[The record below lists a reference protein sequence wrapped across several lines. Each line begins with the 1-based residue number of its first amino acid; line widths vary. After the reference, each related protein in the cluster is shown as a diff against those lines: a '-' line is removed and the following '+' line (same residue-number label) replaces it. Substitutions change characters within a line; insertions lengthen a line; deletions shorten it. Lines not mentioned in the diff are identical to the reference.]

1 MYSAV
6 AAILSAAL
14 LWASFPPLNLGF
26 LVFVAPTPLLWAARR
41 LRRPRDAVLLGLVFG
56 VAFFGGMLWWI
67 FILGAV
73 AWIPLT
79 LLMTAYTVGF
89 VMLMYLVRDWSP
101 LRWWAV
107 AVGAWALWEFIRS
120 RWPLGGFPWGAVG
133 FPVGTLPGPRGATQW
148 IGVSGWGVLVI
159 AFAAAL
165 VVMVEE
171 APDRRPL
178 EAVGALILVLAGL
191 GALFGPH
198 AGGLQVRV
206 AIVQGNSPCPR
217 VHCDGE
223 KEAIYSAHLAM
234 TRRIAA
240 GSVDLVVWPEDSFGG
255 DFNPTTNPEVRSQM
269 AAEAVRLNAYLLA
282 GGTRSA
288 GPGNFDNINIVL
300 SPTGAI
306 VGEYMKTHPVP
317 FGEFVPGRGFF
328 TFIRELDA
336 VPRDMRRGSGPVVFP
351 LTIGGE
357 EFTLGS
363 VISFEGAFDRTMR
376 GEVKAGAQLMV
387 VATNEG
393 SFGRGPASD
402 QLIGMVRANAS
413 SLGVDV
419 VHAAVTGRSTFVSAG
434 GGIGAATGLFT
445 EEVLYGTVRVQE
457 SGRTLYAL
465 AGDWLQLLAIG
476 VGLGAAVM
484 GRHRP
489 HHFRMRPA
497 ARR

>member
-1 MYSAV
+1 
-6 AAILSAAL
+6 
-14 LWASFPPLNLGF
+14 
-26 LVFVAPTPLLWAARR
+26 
-41 LRRPRDAVLLGLVFG
+41 
-56 VAFFGGMLWWI
+56 
-67 FILGAV
+67 V

-79 LLMTAYTVGF
+79 LLMAAYTACLIL
-89 VMLMYLVRDWSP
+89 LMYLVRTWSP
-101 LRWWAV
+101 LRWWVV
-107 AVGAWALWEFIRS
+107 AVGAWALWEFVRS
-120 RWPLGGFPWGAVG
+120 RWPLGGFPWGALG
-133 FPVGTLPGPRGATQW
+133 FPVGTLPGARGATQW

-165 VVMVEE
+165 VLLAEE
-171 APDRRPL
+171 QPDRRPL
-178 EAVGALILVLAGL
+178 EGVGAVILILAGL

-198 AGGLQVRV
+198 AGGPEIRV

-217 VHCDGE
+217 THCDAE
-223 KEAIYSAHLAM
+223 KETIYSAHLAM

-255 DFNPTTNPEVRSQM
+255 NVNPTTNPEVRSQM

-282 GGTRSA
+282 GGTRAA
-288 GPGNFDNINIVL
+288 GAGNFDNINIVFGPNG
-300 SPTGAI
+300 SI

-317 FGEFVPGRGFF
+317 FGEFVPGRAFF

-351 LTIGGE
+351 VIIAGE

-363 VISFEGAFDRTMR
+363 VISFEAAFDRTMR

-402 QLIGMVRANAS
+402 QLVSMVRANAT

-419 VHAAVTGRSTFVSAG
+419 VHAAVTGHSTFVSAG
-434 GGIGAATGLFT
+434 GRIGAETGLFT
-445 EEVLYGTVRVQE
+445 EEVLTGTVRVQE

-465 AGDWLQLLAIG
+465 AGDWLQLLAIAL
-476 VGLGAAVM
+476 GLATAVL
-484 GRHRP
+484 GHRNPRH
-489 HHFRMRPA
+489 FKIRPA
-497 ARR
+497 ARRRG